1 MMPQHD
7 IDYGVLTFAVTDK
20 EGRPVT
26 LTPAEYLEEPVN
38 ERTHQFLQALRSGGE
53 VTATIR
59 IRNTQGAI
67 DCLTGFTFTKA
78 AHRFIRS
85 QKRRIEKE
93 RRRKLKHEQ
102 D

>member
-1 MMPQHD
+1 MHPHD

-26 LTPAEYLEEPVN
+26 LTPTEYIEEPVN
-38 ERTHQFLQALRSGGE
+38 ERTHKFLQALCSGGE

-59 IRNTQGAI
+59 IRNTRGAI

-78 AHRFIRS
+78 ARRFIRS
-85 QKRRIEKE
+85 QRRQKEKE
-93 RRRKLKHEQ
+93 RRRRLKYE
-102 D
+102 DM